1 MEMRTPDAEAVVA
14 ALDAVEAAWDKL
26 AALPVHALGAGQV
39 LAVLSRLEI
48 HRRRQP
54 ITEHA
59 LLTHLQTQATPK
71 EMGAKSWR
79 AVLSNRL
86 GISGFDAGRRIVEAA
101 QLGPR
106 RAVTGE
112 RLEPALP
119 GTAAAQARGEI
130 GTEHVSVIRT
140 FMDQLPADID
150 PGTRAAAESQ
160 LGGLAGGLTPEG
172 LRDVARQLMSYLDQ
186 DGKLDDEREHARKR
200 GVSLGRQE
208 LDGMSRISGWIDPEL
223 RAALDAILSKLA
235 APGHCTPEGAAEC
248 GNSGPGTQG
257 GQSQDQIAGDTR
269 SAAQRTHDALKA
281 VCRAML
287 ASGQLGQHNGLPVT
301 IVATATL
308 AELTAAAGSAH
319 TGGGTRVPIPTLF
332 GMAADVHPY
341 LVLLRNAREIQLYY
355 GRTRR
360 TASAGQRLVLHALER
375 GCSKPGCTAPAYYSQ
390 VHHAERD
397 WQHGGNTDINELT
410 LACGCDNRLV
420 DGAPNGWA
428 TRKRKSDNRTEW
440 IPPAH
445 LDRGQSRVN
454 DYHHPEEVLLRGQT
468 AAEDDPG

>member
-1 MEMRTPDAEAVVA
+1 MEMRTPDAEAVMA

-26 AALPVHALGAGQV
+26 ASLPVHALGAGQV
-39 LAVLSRLEI
+39 LAVLNRLEI

-54 ITEHA
+54 TTEHA
-59 LLTHLQTQATPK
+59 LLTHLQSQATPK

-86 GISGFDAGRRIVEAA
+86 GISGSDAGRRIVEAA

-140 FMDQLPADID
+140 FMDQLPADLD
-150 PGTRAAAESQ
+150 PGTRSAAESQ

-172 LRDVARQLMSYLDQ
+172 LRDVARQLMGYLDQ
-186 DGKLDDEREHARKR
+186 DGTLDDEREHARKR
-200 GVSLGRQE
+200 GVRIGRQE

-223 RAALDAILSKLA
+223 RAALDAILAKLA
-235 APGHCTPEGAAEC
+235 APGAP
-248 GNSGPGTQG
+248 
-257 GQSQDQIAGDTR
+257 SQEPGDTR

-287 ASGQLGQHNGLPVT
+287 ASGELGQHNGLPVT
-301 IVATATL
+301 IVATVTL

-319 TGGGTRVPIPTLF
+319 TGGGTRLPIPTLF

-341 LVLLRNAREIQLYY
+341 LVLLRNPREIQLYY

-375 GCSKPGCTAPAYYSQ
+375 GCSKPGCTAPAYHSQ

-397 WQHGGNTDINELT
+397 WQHGGNTDIDELT

-420 DGAPNGWA
+420 DGTPNGWS
-428 TRKRKSDNRTEW
+428 TRKRTSDNRTEW
-440 IPPAH
+440 IPPPH
-445 LDRGQSRVN
+445 LDRGQNRVN
-454 DYHHPEEVLLRGQT
+454 DYHHPEEVLLRDQT